1 MISPIRNEDLVLK
14 VDPSDDT
21 KKQVEKYDAFLD
33 LVFDEEYYFL
43 REAAYNILYFLF
55 SGSYLSISDLVK
67 ENFKDNSKLVQKYS
81 TQQKMLASLQLPD
94 KKSCTVDLAT
104 GTGKSYLIYAIA
116 QIAMHAD
123 LVDQVLVLS
132 PSVTIETGL
141 MDKFNQFAGSKELR
155 NSLPAGKEVT
165 PRIINANQTILPGDI
180 CVENIHA
187 VYANTNASIGDSLR
201 GNGERT
207 LILNDEAHHIF
218 NKVSGSDE
226 GKIKEWKKF
235 LVNEDFNFKFIVNF
249 TGTPYIDDEYFSDV
263 IYRYPVSKAI
273 TEHVVKTPSYLIE
286 TGKESKMKGFEEI
299 YQNHSANKSMYTEV
313 KPISIIVTS
322 DINTCYEVW
331 ENLVKYITKIEGIS
345 KQEAEAKCIWVVS
358 SKPSGASDSERKE
371 NLIKLRSVDN
381 VNSPVEWIISV
392 AMLTEGWD
400 VKNVFQ
406 IVPHD
411 SRAFNSKLLISQVLG
426 RGLRIPKVYAGRD
439 DIKVKIYNHIK
450 FSVEIQR
457 LFDDVLELN
466 DRLPVLISK
475 TDVDLNFRLHNFS
488 YEKDEGTTQVRIAAS
503 KFSEVIN
510 LQPQAKTSSNE
521 VTYQDAIDRTKEKVD
536 YVNDLPW
543 MTITDAANSVFS
555 MLKAFELEQDKNLAD
570 SYSVESIKSI
580 ILKNL
585 HNPKDDF
592 LSIEN
597 LNRIKGAFRKLYD
610 VGGETIIY
618 KNKIDGIYHIETKD
632 LPISHTNGA
641 ALKKGSTGKLFYKS
655 VYEKALND
663 VESQVFQEML
673 DTDDYELAQIDKMKT
688 PMLSVASNHSPEK
701 KFLNFLLRS
710 DYESYYD
717 SFIKSADRG
726 FYSVPYSYKK
736 GTHMKYLNFNPDF
749 FIKKPGLILV
759 VEIKSDQEDANETR
773 AKLRDSQAHFSELNK
788 RQSEFEYLFFMLS
801 PQDYETF
808 FIGLT
813 SASMKQYQSSLMERL
828 ALDFPDE
835 TETAVTK

>member
-1 MISPIRNEDLVLK
+1 MISPIRIEDLILK
-14 VDPSDDT
+14 VLPSNET
-21 KKQVEKYDAFLD
+21 RVRVEKYDAFLD

-43 REAAYNILYFLF
+43 REAAYNVLYFLF
-55 SGSYLSISDLVK
+55 SGSYVSISDLAK
-67 ENFKDNSKLVQKYS
+67 ENFKDNSKLALKYS
-81 TQQKMLASLQLPD
+81 TQQKMLSSLQLAD

-132 PSVTIETGL
+132 PSVTIETEL

-155 NSLPAGKEVT
+155 NSLPAGKDVT
-165 PRIINANQTILPGDI
+165 PRIINANQTILQGDI

-201 GNGERT
+201 GKGDRT

-218 NKVSGSDE
+218 NKVTGSDE

-235 LVNEDFNFKFIVNF
+235 LISDVFNFNYIVNF

-286 TGKESKMKGFEEI
+286 TGRESKMKGFDEI
-299 YQNHSANKSMYTEV
+299 YQNHLSNKSTYTEIN
-313 KPISIIVTS
+313 PISIIITS

-331 ENLVKYITKIEGIS
+331 EKLVRYISKIEGIS
-345 KQEAEAKCIWVVS
+345 RQDAEAKCIWVVS
-358 SKPSGASDSERKE
+358 SKPSGASDSDRKE

-381 VNSPVEWIISV
+381 TNSPVEWIISV

-426 RGLRIPKVYAGRD
+426 RGLRVPKVYVGRD
-439 DIKVKIYNHIK
+439 DIKVKIYNHVK
-450 FSVEIQR
+450 FSAEIQR

-466 DRLPVLISK
+466 DRLPVLVSK
-475 TDVDLNFRLHNFS
+475 ADVDLHFRLHNFS
-488 YEKDEGTTQVRIAAS
+488 YEKDEGTTQIRVAAS
-503 KFSEVIN
+503 QFSELIN
-510 LQPQAKTSSNE
+510 LQPQAKTSLNE

-536 YVNDLPW
+536 YVNNLPW
-543 MTITDAANSVFS
+543 MTITDAASSVFS
-555 MLKAFELEQDKNLAD
+555 MLKAFELEQNKNIAD
-570 SYSVESIKSI
+570 SYSVENIRKI
-580 ILKNL
+580 ISKNL
-585 HNPKDDF
+585 LNPDDNF

-597 LNRIKGAFRKLYD
+597 LNRVKGAFRKLYD
-610 VGGETIIY
+610 VGGETIVY
-618 KNKIDGIYHIETKD
+618 KNKVDSIFHVETSE

-641 ALKKGSTGKLFYKS
+641 VLRKGSTGKLFYKS
-655 VYEKALND
+655 SYEESLND
-663 VESQVFQEML
+663 LEEQVFKEML
-673 DTDDYELAQIDKMKT
+673 DTDDYELVQSDSMKT
-688 PMLSVASNHSPEK
+688 PMLCVVSNHTPEK
-701 KFLNFLLRS
+701 KFLNLLLKS
-710 DYESYYD
+710 HYETFYD
-717 SFIKSADRG
+717 SFVKSTDRG
-726 FYSVPYSYKK
+726 FYSVPYSFKK

-749 FIKKPGLILV
+749 FIKKGNQILV
-759 VEIKSDQEDANETR
+759 VEIKGDHEDANETR
-773 AKLRDSQAHFSELNK
+773 AKLRDSLTHFKELNQ
-788 RQSEFEYLFFMLS
+788 RQNECDYLFFILS
-801 PQDYETF
+801 PLDYENF

-813 SASMKQYQSSLMERL
+813 GSSLKQYQGSLMEKL
-828 ALDFPDE
+828 ASDSTDE
-835 TETAVTK
+835 TTATQ

>member
-21 KKQVEKYDAFLD
+21 KMQVEKYDAFLD

-123 LVDQVLVLS
+123 LVDQALVLC

-201 GNGERT
+201 GNGDRT

-381 VNSPVEWIISV
+381 ANSPVEWIISV

-439 DIKVKIYNHIK
+439 DIKVKIYK
-450 FSVEIQR
+450 
-457 LFDDVLELN
+457 
-466 DRLPVLISK
+466 
-475 TDVDLNFRLHNFS
+475 
-488 YEKDEGTTQVRIAAS
+488 
-503 KFSEVIN
+503 
-510 LQPQAKTSSNE
+510 
-521 VTYQDAIDRTKEKVD
+521 KV
-536 YVNDLPW
+536 
-543 MTITDAANSVFS
+543 
-555 MLKAFELEQDKNLAD
+555 
-570 SYSVESIKSI
+570 
-580 ILKNL
+580 
-585 HNPKDDF
+585 
-592 LSIEN
+592 
-597 LNRIKGAFRKLYD
+597 
-610 VGGETIIY
+610 
-618 KNKIDGIYHIETKD
+618 
-632 LPISHTNGA
+632 
-641 ALKKGSTGKLFYKS
+641 
-655 VYEKALND
+655 
-663 VESQVFQEML
+663 
-673 DTDDYELAQIDKMKT
+673 
-688 PMLSVASNHSPEK
+688 
-701 KFLNFLLRS
+701 
-710 DYESYYD
+710 
-717 SFIKSADRG
+717 
-726 FYSVPYSYKK
+726 
-736 GTHMKYLNFNPDF
+736 
-749 FIKKPGLILV
+749 
-759 VEIKSDQEDANETR
+759 
-773 AKLRDSQAHFSELNK
+773 
-788 RQSEFEYLFFMLS
+788 
-801 PQDYETF
+801 
-808 FIGLT
+808 
-813 SASMKQYQSSLMERL
+813 
-828 ALDFPDE
+828 
-835 TETAVTK
+835 

>member
-14 VDPSDDT
+14 VIPSEDS
-21 KKQVEKYDAFLD
+21 KKQIEKYDAFLD

-55 SGSYLSISDLVK
+55 SGSYLSTSDLVK
-67 ENFKDNSKLVQKYS
+67 ENFKDNSKLAQKYS

-155 NSLPAGKEVT
+155 NSLPVGKEVT

-201 GNGERT
+201 GNGDRT

-249 TGTPYIDDEYFSDV
+249 TGTPYIDDEYFTDV

-299 YQNHSANKSMYTEV
+299 YQNHSANKSAYTEV

-381 VNSPVEWIISV
+381 ASSPVEWIISV

-510 LQPQAKTSSNE
+510 LQPQAKTSLNE

-536 YVNDLPW
+536 YVNELPW

-570 SYSVESIKSI
+570 SFSVESIKSI

-585 HNPKDDF
+585 HNTKDDF

-597 LNRIKGAFRKLYD
+597 LNRVKGAFRKLYD

-673 DTDDYELAQIDKMKT
+673 DSDDYELAQIDKMKT

-701 KFLNFLLRS
+701 KFLNFLLRN

-726 FYSVPYSYKK
+726 FYSIPYSYKK

-749 FIKKPGLILV
+749 FIKKSDLILV

-773 AKLRDSQAHFSELNK
+773 AKLRDSQSHFSELNK

-813 SASMKQYQSSLMERL
+813 SDSMKQYQSSLMVRL

-835 TETAVTK
+835 TETAVTT

>member
-14 VDPSDDT
+14 VNPSKDV
-21 KKQVEKYDAFLD
+21 KKNLENYDAFLD
-33 LVFDEEYYFL
+33 LVFDDEYYFL
-43 REAAYNILYFLF
+43 REAAYNILFFLF
-55 SGSYLSISDLVK
+55 SGSYLTISDLVK
-67 ENFKDNSKLVQKYS
+67 ENFKDNTKLAQKYS
-81 TQQKMLASLQLPD
+81 TQQKMLSSLQLPD

-123 LVDQVLVLS
+123 LADRVLVLS

-141 MDKFNQFAGSKELR
+141 MDKFNQFAGSTELR
-155 NSLPAGKEVT
+155 NALPAGKNIT

-187 VYANTNASIGDSLR
+187 VYASTNASIGDSLR

-235 LVNEDFNFKFIVNF
+235 LVSEDFNFKYIVNF

-273 TEHVVKTPSYLIE
+273 AEHVVKTPSYLIE

-299 YQNHSANKSMYTEV
+299 YQNHVTNKATYAEI
-313 KPISIIVTS
+313 KPISIIITS
-322 DINTCYEVW
+322 DINTCFEVW
-331 ENLVKYITKIEGIS
+331 ENLVRYIGKTEGIS
-345 KQEAEAKCIWVVS
+345 KKEAEDKCIWVVS
-358 SKPSGASDSERKE
+358 SKPSGASDSDRKD
-371 NLIKLRSVDN
+371 NLIKLRLVDN
-381 VNSPVEWIISV
+381 ANSPVEWIISV

-426 RGLRIPKVYAGRD
+426 RGLRVPKVYVGRD
-439 DIKVKIYNHIK
+439 DIKVKIYNHVK
-450 FSVEIQR
+450 FSAEIQK
-457 LFDDVLELN
+457 LFDDVLEVN
-466 DRLPVLISK
+466 DRLPVLINK
-475 TDVDLNFRLHNFS
+475 TDADLNFKLHNFS
-488 YEKDEGTTQVRIAAS
+488 YEKDEGTIQVRIAPS

-510 LQPQAKTSSNE
+510 LQPQAKSSINE
-521 VTYQDAIDRTKEKVD
+521 VTYQEAIDRTKEKVG

-543 MTITDAANSVFS
+543 MSLSDAAKSVYS
-555 MLKAFELEQDKNLAD
+555 MLQALELEQDKKLD
-570 SYSVESIKSI
+570 ESFSEDRIKQI
-580 ILKNL
+580 IVKNL
-585 HNPKDDF
+585 HDAKDDF

-597 LNRIKGAFRKLYD
+597 LNRVKGAFRKLYD

-618 KNKIDGIYHIETKD
+618 KNKINGIEFIETKD
-632 LPISHTNGA
+632 LPVSHTNGA

-655 VYEKALND
+655 RYE
-663 VESQVFQEML
+663 ESLSEIERQIFQEMIEA
-673 DTDDYELAQIDKMKT
+673 DEYEIAPADKMKT
-688 PMLSVASNHSPEK
+688 PMLAVVSNHAPEK
-701 KFLNFLLRS
+701 RFLNYLLRE
-710 DYESYYD
+710 DQENHFD
-717 SFIKSADRG
+717 SFVKSADRG
-726 FYSVPYSYKK
+726 FYSVPYSFKK

-749 FIKKPGLILV
+749 FIKKANSIFV

-773 AKLRDSQAHFSELNK
+773 AKLRDSLAHFTELNK
-788 RQSEFEYLFFMLS
+788 RQRDVEYLFFMLS
-801 PQDYETF
+801 PKDYENF
-808 FIGLT
+808 FIGLA
-813 SASMKQYQSSLMERL
+813 SDSMKHYQSSLMEHL
-828 ALDFPDE
+828 LSE
-835 TETAVTK
+835 SVE